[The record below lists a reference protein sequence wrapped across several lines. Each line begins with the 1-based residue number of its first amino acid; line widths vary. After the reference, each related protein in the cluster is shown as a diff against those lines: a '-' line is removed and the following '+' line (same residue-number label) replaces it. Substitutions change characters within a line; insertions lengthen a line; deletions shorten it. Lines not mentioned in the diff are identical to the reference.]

1 MQCFVK
7 KEKKILTEVWKKGTN
22 ERKTQKIKKNLRIT
36 LTRNVCWFILRGL
49 NTLMELVTR
58 TSGVTTIRLRMLLL
72 SLSLVL

>member
-1 MQCFVK
+1 MTEEIVRFQPNKSNLNMQCFVK

-49 NTLMELVTR
+49 TR
-58 TSGVTTIRLRMLLL
+58 ECAQGHSERG
-72 SLSLVL
+72 

>member
-36 LTRNVCWFILRGL
+36 LTRNVR
-49 NTLMELVTR
+49 
-58 TSGVTTIRLRMLLL
+58 
-72 SLSLVL
+72 